1 MVFSSI
7 IFVIWFLPVF
17 FLFYFGLQYLIPKR
31 KIAVCNSVL
40 LVASLIFYAWDTP
53 IFLFIMLLS
62 ILINYSFGIIISGNM
77 DKKVKKAA
85 LVLSIIL
92 NLGLLGYF
100 KYSNF
105 VIDTANQCF
114 GSAIPNLKFAL
125 PIGISFFT
133 FQGLSYVIDV
143 HREKAEVQRSPFKMA
158 IYISMFPQ
166 LIAGP
171 IVRYETIC
179 SEINKRE
186 MNLQDAVIGLRR
198 FTYGLAKKVLIANML
213 GETADKIFS
222 MEYFDVMH
230 MSAAV
235 AWYGAVCYT
244 MQIYFD
250 FSGYSDMAIGLG
262 RVMGFHFLENF
273 DYPYLSRSITEF
285 WRRWHISL
293 SSFFRDY
300 VYIPMGGNRRGNV
313 YIHLIIV
320 FLLTGLWHG
329 ASWTFVLWGAWHGA
343 FILLERGGVKCNV
356 KTADKGMRSFLSHIW
371 VMLLV
376 TIGWVIFKIEHFS
389 ILISYLKCMFGFYR
403 ADWVKYKIAFYADR
417 RSIVILIIAFLLSF
431 NLKGTVRKKMKER
444 MSDQTIQLF
453 QNIFSIILL
462 LLCVITLTNSTY
474 NPFIY
479 FKF

>member
-53 IFLFIMLLS
+53 KFLFIMLLS
-62 ILINYSFGIIISGNM
+62 ILINYSFGIIIIRNM

-100 KYSNF
+100 KYSDF

-143 HREKAEVQRSPFKMA
+143 YREKAEVQRSPFKMA

-343 FILLERGGVKCNV
+343 FILLERG
-356 KTADKGMRSFLSHIW
+356 RLS
-371 VMLLV
+371 
-376 TIGWVIFKIEHFS
+376 E
-389 ILISYLKCMFGFYR
+389 
-403 ADWVKYKIAFYADR
+403 
-417 RSIVILIIAFLLSF
+417 
-431 NLKGTVRKKMKER
+431 N
-444 MSDQTIQLF
+444 
-453 QNIFSIILL
+453 
-462 LLCVITLTNSTY
+462 
-474 NPFIY
+474 
-479 FKF
+479 